1 MLVAMSADGGIL
13 EGRASWRASGST
25 GG

>member
-13 EGRASWRASGST
+13 EGRASWRPSGSLA
-25 GG
+25 